1 MTGSPRAAWVLEH
14 WATEQPKFI
23 KIFPHEY
30 KRVLGVARA
39 RAVYAS
45 PTVLP
50 SLEAAVAKQV

>member
-1 MTGSPRAAWVLEH
+1 VLEH